1 MLILSLLV
9 LAAWSA
15 VVWALAG
22 PVPAILSALLLV
34 VLFGDVVLAAW
45 LNRRVPVQNG
55 PEAMVGCCGI
65 VLDGREAY
73 ESGWQGRV
81 SIAGE
86 VWSAQAQE
94 AALKPGDPVRVVA
107 VNGVWLQVALA
118 IAREAR

>member
-1 MLILSLLV
+1 MLILSLLA

-15 VVWALAG
+15 AVWALAG

-55 PEAMVGCCGI
+55 PEAMVGCCGK
-65 VLDGREAY
+65 VLDGRESH

-118 IAREAR
+118 VAREA